1 GRPRVRGRQVGRA
14 AVGLAAIVVMTTVP
28 VTGLRAYQQ
37 RHASTLL
44 DAYVHAP
51 RAPLPMTIATVG
63 AHDRVVVDGIGGP
76 SRGGATIDY
85 VAGEGKSD
93 RGEALDPPGTA
104 SYDAPPPADAFSTPP
119 RPPTPPRAPPAP

>member
-37 RHASTLL
+37 RHASTLV

-85 VAGEGKSD
+85 VAVEVKSD
-93 RGEALDPPGTA
+93 RCEALDLPVTV
-104 SYDAPPPADAFSTPP
+104 SYDARTPANDFSTLARLPIE
-119 RPPTPPRAPPAP
+119 